1 MLQLIVYESKYEEQL
16 SRLIIELQEYEL
28 RYNLDRESGLV
39 MVAKYRE
46 ELLFETTSRSGQIIL
61 AEDNGQ
67 IAGFIAYYLEK
78 DTINKLPH
86 LYIPDLVVSERHRK
100 KGIAKKLMEY
110 VENVATKQ
118 NIGSIRVGALANS
131 PSVDFYKKLGYSV
144 EALQFLKKVEN

>member
-100 KGIAKKLMEY
+100 KGIAKNLWSMLKMLQQS
-110 VENVATKQ
+110 K
-118 NIGSIRVGALANS
+118 I
-131 PSVDFYKKLGYSV
+131 LGQLELV
-144 EALQFLKKVEN
+144 P